1 MKKILIVLIL
11 FFTSERANSQIDS
24 IKFFKTGYI
33 FSIEFT
39 ETDSSNTNMDEVR
52 IVSLSEKTLNI
63 DYFKKENIAVLKKIE
78 LNKIKKIGYKS
89 GNNGWKY
96 AAYGFLGSAAS
107 TYLTLQIFSKA
118 IKKGENGDQDGYST
132 LLTAISIPVI
142 AGIVGG
148 LVGIATDNY
157 LMFDMKKYKN
167 VNQNNFKSLQMIID
181 EGVKFS
187 N

>member
-1 MKKILIVLIL
+1 M
-11 FFTSERANSQIDS
+11 
-24 IKFFKTGYI
+24 
-33 FSIEFT
+33 
-39 ETDSSNTNMDEVR
+39 
-52 IVSLSEKTLNI
+52 
-63 DYFKKENIAVLKKIE
+63 
-78 LNKIKKIGYKS
+78 
-89 GNNGWKY
+89 
-96 AAYGFLGSAAS
+96 
-107 TYLTLQIFSKA
+107 QIFSKA

-157 LMFDMKKYKN
+157 LMFDMKKYKK